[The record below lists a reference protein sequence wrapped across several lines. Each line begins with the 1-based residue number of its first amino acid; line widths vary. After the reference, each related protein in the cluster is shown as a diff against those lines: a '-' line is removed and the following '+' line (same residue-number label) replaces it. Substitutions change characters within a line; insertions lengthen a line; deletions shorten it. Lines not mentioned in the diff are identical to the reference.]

1 MDIYGIFENNVKIY
15 PKQIMIQDENIQL
28 TYEEV
33 YRLVNCYAEKIN
45 NVTKGEQTRILL
57 YLNHSYKIII
67 AILSV
72 LKTGNSYIPIAISK
86 YNNRLKEISK
96 IAQTNIVITDTQFC
110 DEDYKMIKMNDD
122 LEINIQ
128 LEIVQNHYIYKNEDE
143 IYVLFTSGSTG
154 IPKGVSVTYGNL
166 LYLMKNMISL
176 NKSYKNIK
184 YCFSTSYTFDVSVTE
199 IFSFVYGKS
208 IYVYDI
214 AKYENYRNFPET
226 IYQNKITHL
235 AFSPS
240 GFKNMILA
248 FNEKQLRK
256 MNQSIKCLM
265 LAGET
270 FKKDIFVEWK
280 NNNWNF
286 DLWNMYGPTEA
297 TVYATAFKLS
307 KDADYPSSIPIGQVL
322 EDVTYFIDQKDER
335 GIGELVL
342 GGKGISGGYINN
354 DDENNKKF
362 ININNKR
369 YYQTGDLFSE
379 DKHGILYVHG
389 RNDDQVQLNGIRVE
403 LGEIESRIL
412 GISEVVEAVVLYYQ
426 KKLIAFIQVRKNIDL
441 RSKLVKILPRYM
453 IPNIIQYVSDFP
465 LNTNNKID
473 RKKLLNDYIENEENR
488 NTKISVSAGNLADEI
503 LKLMKESLASKGTI
517 SNIEDDFYECGADS
531 LNTFFLLNKIEEML
545 GIQLNVD
552 VIYQLRT
559 PQKIANYV
567 QNSNDIT
574 FKNQSIVTVP
584 WDKLVHLSSLVKKY
598 LYNEDLEL
606 NDKYQA
612 LYLQGYYYNNN
623 LDSTVSFTFDINDD
637 LDINKVKKLIIHL
650 LKCNP
655 ILFSKLSLENDILYF
670 NEYEVMP
677 DSFIPYIDLN
687 NCNEEV
693 LKFIKENYQSDLYYS
708 RYHGGLLSLFIIVK
722 QEKKYTIVGILDH
735 TIADAATVS
744 LLKHQLSEQLL
755 DKKFLPIP
763 TFKEYC
769 TQIFQKNKNIEQVL
783 NHWYIELLKNSAIH
797 NREYIFGKT
806 MESEYFTVDITG
818 HDISTNL
825 DVTRFLSYI
834 IGSRL
839 SKTIEQDTLSLRTMV
854 NLRECD
860 NFKFSQTV
868 GDLHCSI
875 SMFWKNGNSKEEFDE
890 LSEKVIH
897 LFAQE
902 YFRHSSFLS
911 NRSNV
916 DSSAKE
922 ILKKITDSADFI
934 SINYGGTIDEKQ
946 LLEYKKSVPE
956 MQKKLFNISPRIYV
970 TAYLSK
976 DKLHIFMNKKL
987 E

>member
-86 YNNRLKEISK
+86 DNNRLKEISK

-110 DEDYKMIKMNDD
+110 DEAYKMVKMNDN
-122 LEINIQ
+122 LEINVQ
-128 LEIVQNHYIYKNEDE
+128 LESVQNHYIYKNEDE

-184 YCFSTSYTFDVSVTE
+184 YCFSTAYTFDVSVTE
-199 IFSFVYGKS
+199 IFSFVYGES
-208 IYVYDI
+208 TYVYDI

-226 IYQNKITHL
+226 IYQNKITHI

-307 KDADYPSSIPIGQVL
+307 KDADYPSSIPIGRVL
-322 EDVTYFIDQKDER
+322 EDVTYFIDKKDDR

-369 YYQTGDLFSE
+369 YYRTGDLFSE
-379 DKHGILYVHG
+379 DKHGVLYFHG

-412 GISEVVEAVVLYYQ
+412 GISEVVEAVVLYNQ
-426 KKLIAFIQVRKNIDL
+426 KKLIAFIQVRNNIDL
-441 RSKLVKILPRYM
+441 QPKLVEILPRYM

-465 LNTNNKID
+465 LNTNNK
-473 RKKLLNDYIENEENR
+473 
-488 NTKISVSAGNLADEI
+488 
-503 LKLMKESLASKGTI
+503 
-517 SNIEDDFYECGADS
+517 
-531 LNTFFLLNKIEEML
+531 
-545 GIQLNVD
+545 
-552 VIYQLRT
+552 
-559 PQKIANYV
+559 
-567 QNSNDIT
+567 
-574 FKNQSIVTVP
+574 
-584 WDKLVHLSSLVKKY
+584 
-598 LYNEDLEL
+598 
-606 NDKYQA
+606 
-612 LYLQGYYYNNN
+612 
-623 LDSTVSFTFDINDD
+623 
-637 LDINKVKKLIIHL
+637 
-650 LKCNP
+650 
-655 ILFSKLSLENDILYF
+655 
-670 NEYEVMP
+670 
-677 DSFIPYIDLN
+677 
-687 NCNEEV
+687 
-693 LKFIKENYQSDLYYS
+693 
-708 RYHGGLLSLFIIVK
+708 
-722 QEKKYTIVGILDH
+722 
-735 TIADAATVS
+735 
-744 LLKHQLSEQLL
+744 
-755 DKKFLPIP
+755 
-763 TFKEYC
+763 
-769 TQIFQKNKNIEQVL
+769 
-783 NHWYIELLKNSAIH
+783 
-797 NREYIFGKT
+797 
-806 MESEYFTVDITG
+806 
-818 HDISTNL
+818 
-825 DVTRFLSYI
+825 
-834 IGSRL
+834 
-839 SKTIEQDTLSLRTMV
+839 
-854 NLRECD
+854 
-860 NFKFSQTV
+860 
-868 GDLHCSI
+868 
-875 SMFWKNGNSKEEFDE
+875 
-890 LSEKVIH
+890 
-897 LFAQE
+897 
-902 YFRHSSFLS
+902 
-911 NRSNV
+911 
-916 DSSAKE
+916 
-922 ILKKITDSADFI
+922 
-934 SINYGGTIDEKQ
+934 
-946 LLEYKKSVPE
+946 PE
-956 MQKKLFNISPRIYV
+956 
-970 TAYLSK
+970 
-976 DKLHIFMNKKL
+976 
-987 E
+987 